1 MSVLPGGAFGERVAR
16 RLRED
21 YAIWLV
27 TVGADGTPQPNP
39 VWFLWDGADSVL
51 VYNRA
56 DANRLAHVADRP
68 HVSLLFDGDRRGG
81 DVVVLAGTAER
92 AEDEPAPH
100 ENPHYLAKYEAGM
113 TRVSGSPEA
122 FSGAYPVPLRIAIRR
137 VRGL

>member
-1 MSVLPGGAFGERVAR
+1 MSALPGGAFGERVGR

-51 VYNRA
+51 VYNRS
-56 DANRLAHVADRP
+56 DANRLPHVAARP
-68 HVSLLFDGDRRGG
+68 NVALLLDGDRRGG

-92 AEDEPAPH
+92 AADVPPPD
-100 ENPHYLAKYEAGM
+100 ENPDYLAKYEAGM
-113 TRVSGSPEA
+113 TRVSGSPAA
-122 FSGAYPVPLRIAIRR
+122 FSAAYPVPLRIAIRR
-137 VRGL
+137 IRGH